1 MNRMT
6 CAGAAATLV
15 MWLGLSATAHAATLR
30 VGSKRFTE
38 SMILGEIMAQ
48 AARSAGEGGVEHVEG
63 LGGTAIVLA
72 ALEQAAIDL
81 YPEYSGSLKES
92 LLHDVHSS
100 DEALA
105 RALAAHGLA
114 VTAPLGFE
122 NAYALVMKR
131 ERALAL
137 HMTRLS
143 DLTTH
148 TDLRIALSNEFVGR
162 SDGWSGLQAAY
173 KLGALAPRGMDHGL
187 AYVAVADGAADVTDA
202 YTTDAALARLGLV
215 TLDDDHHFFP
225 SYLAVVVYRLAART
239 SFPRSL
245 AAIDALSGRIDA
257 STMTRLNAEA
267 EVERRAPA
275 DIAAAFL
282 GTVTSGSA
290 TRPSLLRGLG
300 EVIVRHGPRHLLLVF
315 IATIFSVLAGVPL
328 GVMAAR
334 SRVGGGVLLTAA
346 GLVQTIPSLA
356 LLCFAV
362 PLLGVGALPAMVAL
376 FFYGLLPIAGNTLVG
391 LRGIRPDLREA
402 AAALGL
408 SSFDLLS
415 RIELPMAAPVILAGI
430 KTSTIMAVGTATIA
444 AFIGAGGF
452 GEPISTGLNL
462 NDTRMIL
469 EGAIPAALLAL
480 LVQGVFAVI
489 ERRVV
494 PPGLR

>member
-1 MNRMT
+1 
-6 CAGAAATLV
+6 V
-15 MWLGLSATAHAATLR
+15 WLGLSVTAQAATLR
-30 VGSKRFTE
+30 IGSKRFTE
-38 SMILGEIMAQ
+38 SMILAEIAVQ
-48 AARSAGEGGVEHVEG
+48 TARSAGESVVEHVEG

-72 ALEQAAIDL
+72 ALEQGAIDV
-81 YPEYSGSLKES
+81 YPEYSSSLKES
-92 LLHDVHSS
+92 LLHDVRAS
-100 DEALA
+100 EAALA
-105 RALAAHGLA
+105 NALSARGLA

-122 NAYALVMKR
+122 NAYALAMKR

-143 DLTTH
+143 DLTAH
-148 TDLRIALSNEFVGR
+148 TDLRVALSNEFVGR
-162 SDGWSGLQAAY
+162 SDGWSGLRAAY
-173 KLGALAPRGMDHGL
+173 GLEALAPRGMDHGL
-187 AYVAVADGAADVTDA
+187 AYVAVAEGAADVTDA

-215 TLDDDHHFFP
+215 PLDDDRHFFP
-225 SYLAVVVYRLAART
+225 SYLAVLVYRVTARS
-239 SFPRSL
+239 SFPLSL
-245 AAIDALSGRIDA
+245 AAIDTLSGRIDA

-267 EVERRAPA
+267 EMERRAPA
-275 DIAAAFL
+275 DIAARFL
-282 GTVTSGSA
+282 GTVTSGPA
-290 TRPSLLRGLG
+290 ARPSLLRGLS

-315 IATIFSVLAGVPL
+315 VATFFSVLGGVPL
-328 GVMAAR
+328 GVVAAR
-334 SRVGGGVLLTAA
+334 SRVGGGMLLTAA

-391 LRGIRPDLREA
+391 LRGIPPDLREA

-408 SSFDLLS
+408 SPLDLLS

-462 NDTRMIL
+462 DDTRMIL

-480 LVQGVFAVI
+480 LVQGAFALI
-489 ERRVV
+489 ERRLV